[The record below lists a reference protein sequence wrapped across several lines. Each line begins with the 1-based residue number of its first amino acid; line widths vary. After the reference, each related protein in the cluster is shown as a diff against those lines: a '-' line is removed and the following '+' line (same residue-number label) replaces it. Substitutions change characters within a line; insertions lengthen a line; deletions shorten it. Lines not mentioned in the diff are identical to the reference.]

1 VVVLKTLGATRNRI
15 AAVFSIEF
23 VFLGLLAGMV
33 GALFANLLSRVLLHR
48 MDVFFRWD
56 VKWTLIAILGTAI
69 LAVVTGWIASFRLLG
84 QRPLEVLRE
93 E

>member
-1 VVVLKTLGATRNRI
+1 VLTRI
-15 AAVFSIEF
+15 
-23 VFLGLLAGMV
+23 
-33 GALFANLLSRVLLHR
+33 LLHR
-48 MDVFFRWD
+48 MEVAFQHDTHGSLVA
-56 VKWTLIAILGTAI
+56 VAGTAV